1 MKILGKS
8 IIKVSRFLA
17 YGSSAAIIFI
27 MILVTSDVLKRFIL
41 RKPIIGTTELTELL
55 LVPAVFLAF
64 AWCAIC
70 GRHVKVDIVT
80 SRFSRRT
87 QAYIDIITSSIA
99 LVILA
104 IITWQN
110 IVEALE
116 VEGTSSLLEIPDAP
130 FYWCLCAGLVV
141 FCFSIM
147 VVLRE
152 KIREIRK
159 K

>member
-1 MKILGKS
+1 MKIIDQS

-27 MILVTSDVLKRFIL
+27 MILVTSDVLKRLIL
-41 RKPIIGTTELTELL
+41 RKPITGTTELTELL

-64 AWCAIC
+64 AWCAIR

-130 FYWCLCAGLVV
+130 FYWCLCVGLVV